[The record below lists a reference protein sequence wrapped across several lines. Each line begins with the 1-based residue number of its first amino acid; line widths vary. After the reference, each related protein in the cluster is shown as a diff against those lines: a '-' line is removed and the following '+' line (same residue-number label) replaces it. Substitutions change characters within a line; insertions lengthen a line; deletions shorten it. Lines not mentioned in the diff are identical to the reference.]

1 MGVEVGEVIDGKYR
15 IVRPIGR
22 GGMGSVYEGENARI
36 RRRVAIKVLHA
47 NVAENQEL
55 VTRFER
61 EAQAAGCIG
70 SDHILEVIDLGYLP
84 SGERYMVMEFLD
96 GEQLSDR
103 IRRLGRLSPAQ
114 ALPLMRQV
122 LEGLGAAHNAGII
135 HRDLKPDNIFI
146 LREKAGRADF
156 VKIIDFGI
164 SKFSQAGDTLNVTR
178 AGAMMGTPL
187 YMSPEQAKGGAQAD
201 ARSDIYAL
209 GVILYEAL
217 CGAVPFH
224 AQTFSELLFEIVLA
238 EIPPIETKVP
248 DVHPLV
254 AELVRR
260 AMHRDPSQRF
270 QSASEFQAAID
281 QVLGQLGIPPLG
293 SSQPGLNAA
302 MQTGGYSVVPATAP
316 APPPQMLSAS
326 QPGLTN
332 DKPLNV
338 TTGGAFTADGDSAG
352 VPKKGGKGLV
362 AVALVLGLVV
372 VGGGVVIGFKLMGD
386 SGSKASGKTE
396 SAEKKDEDKGD
407 KDKADKDKADKDKAD
422 KDKGDKDKG
431 DKDKGDKDKGEPE
444 DLNPAGSASTKPS
457 ASASVPA
464 TGGPVATVTAPPT
477 STGTGA
483 ATGAPVGTGTGK
495 KPPPV
500 GSASK
505 KPGGSPDFGY

>member
-47 NVAENQEL
+47 NVAENAEL

-84 SGERYMVMEFLD
+84 SGERYMVMEYLD

-260 AMHRDPSQRF
+260 AMHRDPTHRF

-281 QVLGQLGIPPLG
+281 QVLAQLGIPALG

-326 QPGLTN
+326 QAGLSN
-332 DKPLNV
+332 DKPLNA
-338 TTGGAFTADGDSAG
+338 TTGAAFTADGDNAAG

-362 AVALVLGLVV
+362 AIALVLGLVV

-386 SGSKASGKTE
+386 SGKASGKTE
-396 SAEKKDEDKGD
+396 SSEEKG
-407 KDKADKDKADKDKAD
+407 D

-431 DKDKGDKDKGEPE
+431 DKDKGDKDKGDKDKGDKGKGDKDKGEPG
-444 DLNPAGSASTKPS
+444 DLNANPSGSASTAPS
-457 ASASVPA
+457 APPTA
-464 TGGPVATVTAPPT
+464 TTTAPIATVTAPPT
-477 STGTGA
+477 ATVTAPIGTGPIG
-483 ATGAPVGTGTGK
+483 TGTGTGK